1 VDDVDRRLIDGLR
14 GNARATYAELARRV
28 GLSPPAVH
36 ERVAKLEASGV
47 ITGYHA
53 AVAPAAVGLGVS
65 ALVGIRQSE
74 GGDPAR
80 IAGALEA
87 MPEIEDCWVVAGD
100 ETFVVKVRV
109 PDVPALEHVI
119 AALTRIRGVA
129 RTRTTVVLSTRFEG
143 RVRAVAAEPG
153 PGRRPPSSPPEP
165 RPGATAV
172 AADLPVTAPHHDTT
186 DSASRPSYIPPT
198 TGPANCPSARPPT
211 TRCQRSQLSEQSR
224 PAGP

>member
-1 VDDVDRRLIDGLR
+1 PGQSLRQPGQDGRPVPRSTPPATGCCPGNRSTNVQPGTRTGAVRIQHAVDDVDRRLIDGLR

-109 PDVPALEHVI
+109 ADVPALEHVI
-119 AALTRIRGVA
+119 AALARIRGVA
-129 RTRTTVVLSTRFEG
+129 RARTPGVLSTRFGG
-143 RVRAVAAEPG
+143 RG
-153 PGRRPPSSPPEP
+153 PAP
-165 RPGATAV
+165 RP
-172 AADLPVTAPHHDTT
+172 AAPPAAPR
-186 DSASRPSYIPPT
+186 APP
-198 TGPANCPSARPPT
+198 
-211 TRCQRSQLSEQSR
+211 
-224 PAGP
+224 